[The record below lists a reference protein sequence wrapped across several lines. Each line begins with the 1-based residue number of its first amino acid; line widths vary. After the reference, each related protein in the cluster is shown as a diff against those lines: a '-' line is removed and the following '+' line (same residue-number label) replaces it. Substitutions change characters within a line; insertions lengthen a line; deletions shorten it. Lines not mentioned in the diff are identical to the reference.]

1 MNETV
6 TTGSDEHAGTGSEA
20 RPGEASPDRHGDET
34 SPDPHG
40 DEASPG
46 PHGDQDITALL
57 LGTLAGLARET
68 RETRAG
74 EPASEAAGRPRLGD
88 LVTALD
94 ERAFGLLLLVFALPC
109 CVPLL
114 WGIPQV
120 VALPMLALTGQIAA
134 GRQSPWLPAALAD
147 RRFDAAAMQGVV
159 RRTQRYVGWA
169 ERLARPRLTA
179 LTEGRG
185 LRVVGALLA
194 VPCASILV
202 PLPSTNTAPGIGVAI
217 ASVGLIERDGLLVL
231 AGLLLGLAW
240 VAFLITITV
249 LLGAEATSIVKDW
262 AMGLLGR

>member
-1 MNETV
+1 MPQTEAPIETQ
-6 TTGSDEHAGTGSEA
+6 TETQTGAG
-20 RPGEASPDRHGDET
+20 PGAPGMPD
-34 SPDPHG
+34 
-40 DEASPG
+40 

-57 LGTLAGLARET
+57 LGTLDGLAREARARSSAVGSEAMDT
-68 RETRAG
+68 DAEAG
-74 EPASEAAGRPRLGD
+74 EEAGRPRLGD
-88 LVTALD
+88 LIAALD
-94 ERAFGLLLLVFALPC
+94 ERAFGLLLLIFALPC
-109 CVPLL
+109 CIPLL

-134 GRQSPWLPAALAD
+134 GRHSPWLPQALAD
-147 RRFDAAAMQGVV
+147 RRFDADGMQGVV
-159 RRTQRYVGWA
+159 RRTRRYVGWA

-194 VPCASILV
+194 IPCASILV

-231 AGLLLGLAW
+231 GGLLFGLAW
-240 VAFLITITV
+240 VAFLVTITV

-262 AMGLLGR
+262 VLGLAGR